1 MSTSD
6 ADARPSHPGWVEPA
20 ARLPLR
26 WGRYRDRI
34 VIGLVLIV
42 GGLVHLQSASTLNLL
57 PLIVGSTA
65 HLLGWLILPA
75 TAWRRL
81 VPLLPS
87 GLVVWLLLTGPQA
100 MWTLSV
106 CFVCWLIARHRPWRS
121 YLALGPVL
129 LNGVLAVAVFRD
141 YDQTLIALGIS
152 AVVLTG
158 SAWWAWALARPAAGI
173 RNPATAPSPSAAP

>member
-1 MSTSD
+1 MT
-6 ADARPSHPGWVEPA
+6 GWVEPA
-20 ARLPLR
+20 ALLPLR
-26 WGRYRDRI
+26 WGRYRDRV
-34 VIGLVLIV
+34 VIGLVLIA
-42 GGLVHLQSASTLNLL
+42 GGLVHLQSASTMNLL

-65 HLLGWLILPA
+65 HVLGWLILPA

-87 GLVVWLLLTGPQA
+87 GIVVWLLLTGPQA
-100 MWTLSV
+100 MWTLTIS
-106 CFVCWLIARHRPWRS
+106 FVCWLIARHRPWRS

-129 LNGVLAVAVFRD
+129 LNGAVAVAAFRD
-141 YDQTLIALGIS
+141 YTQMPIALGIS

-173 RNPATAPSPSAAP
+173 RGPEPAPAPSAAP